1 MVANSLSAL
10 FSNKVTDVMKWWL
23 LAKPDFLAL
32 KRI

>member
-10 FSNKVTDVMKWWL
+10 FSNKVTDVMKWL